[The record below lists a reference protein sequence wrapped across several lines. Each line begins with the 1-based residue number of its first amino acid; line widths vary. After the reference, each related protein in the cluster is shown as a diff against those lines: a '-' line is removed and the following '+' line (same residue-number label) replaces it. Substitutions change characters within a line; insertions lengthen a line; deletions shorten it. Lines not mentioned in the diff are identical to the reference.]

1 MIETPRLRL
10 RGWLPE
16 DVEPW
21 AAMNADVKVME
32 YFVEPT
38 PRERSYEQAAR
49 MGADLERRRFG
60 WFVLE
65 LKEKPGFGGIIAID
79 DIPWDTPFQ
88 PRREIGW
95 RLPVE
100 MWGKGYAT
108 EGARAALHYAFDTP
122 KWPELVAMTAA
133 KNERSRRVME
143 RLGMTRDAGDDF
155 EHPRV
160 PLGHPI
166 RSHVLYRIT
175 SSAALGMTTR

>member
-79 DIPWDTPFQ
+79 DIPVTR
-88 PRREIGW
+88 RREPGQRCIT
-95 RLPVE
+95 RS
-100 MWGKGYAT
+100 
-108 EGARAALHYAFDTP
+108 TP
-122 KWPELVAMTAA
+122 
-133 KNERSRRVME
+133 
-143 RLGMTRDAGDDF
+143 
-155 EHPRV
+155 
-160 PLGHPI
+160 
-166 RSHVLYRIT
+166 
-175 SSAALGMTTR
+175 